1 MRIAGRRLPIWLVAV
16 TGAILALLAGPVL
29 G

>member
-1 MRIAGRRLPIWLVAV
+1 MHIAGRRLPIWLIAV
-16 TGAILALLAGPVL
+16 TGALLALLAGPVL